1 LAVADAAMPGAGAP
15 GIFRG
20 YRRAV
25 FMAAGFAVAAVT
37 ALSIVGRPVA
47 GLLVAAG
54 LAAGAWNG
62 WRVQQSAPAVL
73 AGGVV
78 NKRSVSGSGVRR
90 LGYLTLLI
98 VACAV
103 ALRPDGWTIA
113 LGVAGFQLLL
123 IVNLIG
129 PLVREV
135 RRG

>member
-1 LAVADAAMPGAGAP
+1 M
-15 GIFRG
+15 
-20 YRRAV
+20 
-25 FMAAGFAVAAVT
+25 
-37 ALSIVGRPVA
+37 
-47 GLLVAAG
+47 
-54 LAAGAWNG
+54 AAGAWNG
-62 WRVQQSAPAVL
+62 WRVQQSAPTVL
-73 AGGVV
+73 AGGVI
-78 NKRSVSGSGVRR
+78 NKRSISGSGVRR